1 MEKENAT
8 LDPFFQVLKTKFP
21 ELIELITDKGYIL
34 IAPAKSV
41 ITVNDLTLKFYYN
54 HIYKVSKYDPTL
66 YINLNG
72 KILKSEEDHFETF
85 LNWKKE
91 LKLEIKELNQMS
103 LGTNIYIH
111 YYQLS
116 NAACDESI
124 EINIQVSKDINKDE
138 EVPSCKSM
146 NDYLK
151 FFNDN
156 KGENYDKI
164 KIVLKEL
171 IHSLKNNFI
180 FMKGHESSYVIN
192 FKENVNKFID
202 CYIIGIEKNEEN
214 IKPFLSRKNNDNVIY
229 QFVESLIFSELYDF
243 IKKNL
248 NEFFKEKNEEF
259 KNNVKESIYKYEL
272 SGLNVN
278 EISKNCKFEKA
289 IDKLNEIEKLKTVFE
304 KTRLISEVN
313 TLITEEVRNAYELA
327 KKIFISDSD
336 LLIQYWIFVIA
347 HCNIQNIFAEQFF
360 LTSFSLYK
368 GFGPDAFIYTT
379 FITAFSVLEKENIK
393 NVNKVISAQKIESQ
407 YIVLGDG

>member
-1 MEKENAT
+1 
-8 LDPFFQVLKTKFP
+8 
-21 ELIELITDKGYIL
+21 
-34 IAPAKSV
+34 
-41 ITVNDLTLKFYYN
+41 
-54 HIYKVSKYDPTL
+54 
-66 YINLNG
+66 
-72 KILKSEEDHFETF
+72 
-85 LNWKKE
+85 
-91 LKLEIKELNQMS
+91 
-103 LGTNIYIH
+103 
-111 YYQLS
+111 
-116 NAACDESI
+116 
-124 EINIQVSKDINKDE
+124 
-138 EVPSCKSM
+138 
-146 NDYLK
+146 
-151 FFNDN
+151 
-156 KGENYDKI
+156 
-164 KIVLKEL
+164 
-171 IHSLKNNFI
+171 
-180 FMKGHESSYVIN
+180 MKGHESSYVIN

-259 KNNVKESIYKYEL
+259 KNNVKENIYKYEL

>member
-1 MEKENAT
+1 MEKENVT

-21 ELIELITDKGYIL
+21 ELTNLISNKGYIL

-41 ITVNDLTLKFYYN
+41 ITESELTLKFYYN

-85 LNWKKE
+85 LNWTKP

-103 LGTNIYIH
+103 LGTNVYIQ

-124 EINIQVSKDINKDE
+124 QSNFVSSKDTNKDD
-138 EVPSCKSM
+138 EVLSCKSM

-151 FFNDN
+151 FFDEN
-156 KGENYDKI
+156 KNSEKI
-164 KIVLKEL
+164 KIVLNEL

-180 FMKGHESSYVIN
+180 FMKDYESSYIMN

-202 CYIIGIEKNEEN
+202 CYIIGTQKNEEN
-214 IKPFLSRKNNDNVIY
+214 IKPFLSKKNSDNVIY
-229 QFVESLIFSELYDF
+229 QFVESLVFSNLYDF

-259 KNNVKESIYKYEL
+259 KNNIKENIYKYEL

-278 EISKNCKFEKA
+278 EICKNCKFEKA
-289 IDKLNEIEKLKTVFE
+289 IEKINEIEKLKTVFE
-304 KTRLISEVN
+304 KTRLLSEVN
-313 TLITEEVRNAYELA
+313 SLITEEVKYEYESA
-327 KKIFISDSD
+327 KKIFSPNSD
-336 LLIQYWIFVIA
+336 LLLQFWIYVIS
-347 HCNIQNIFAEQFF
+347 HCNIQNIFAEEFF

-368 GFGPDAFIYTT
+368 GYGPDAYIYTT
-379 FITAFSVLEKENIK
+379 FSTAFSVIKEETVK
-393 NVNKVISAQKIESQ
+393 NTNKVISAQKIEAQ
-407 YIVLGDG
+407 HIVLGDG

>member
-1 MEKENAT
+1 MEKENIT

-21 ELIELITDKGYIL
+21 ELTNLISNKGYIL

-41 ITVNDLTLKFYYN
+41 ITESELTLKFYYN

-85 LNWKKE
+85 LNWTKP

-103 LGTNIYIH
+103 LGTNVYIQ

-124 EINIQVSKDINKDE
+124 QSTFVSSKESNKED
-138 EVPSCKSM
+138 EVPSCKTM
-146 NDYLK
+146 NDYLN
-151 FFNDN
+151 FFNEN
-156 KGENYDKI
+156 KNSEKI

-180 FMKGHESSYVIN
+180 FMKGYESSYVLN
-192 FKENVNKFID
+192 FKESVNKFID
-202 CYIIGIEKNEEN
+202 CYIIGTQKNEEN
-214 IKPFLSRKNNDNVIY
+214 IKPFLSKKNNDNVIY
-229 QFVESLIFSELYDF
+229 QFVESLVFSNIYDF

-259 KNNVKESIYKYEL
+259 KNNIKENIYKYEL

-278 EISKNCKFEKA
+278 EICKNCKFEKA
-289 IDKLNEIEKLKTVFE
+289 IEKINEIEKLKTVFE
-304 KTRLISEVN
+304 KTRLLSEVN
-313 TLITEEVRNAYELA
+313 SLITEEVRYEYESA
-327 KKIFISDSD
+327 KKIFSPNSD
-336 LLIQYWIFVIA
+336 LLLQFWIFVIS

-368 GFGPDAFIYTT
+368 GFGPDVYIFTT
-379 FITAFSVLEKENIK
+379 FITAFSIIEKEMIK
-393 NVNKVISAQKIESQ
+393 NTNKVISSQKIEAQ

>member
-1 MEKENAT
+1 MEKENIT

-21 ELIELITDKGYIL
+21 ELTNLISNKGYIL
-34 IAPAKSV
+34 IAPAKSL
-41 ITVNDLTLKFYYN
+41 ITESELTLKFYYN

-85 LNWKKE
+85 LNWTKP

-103 LGTNIYIH
+103 LGTNVYIQ

-124 EINIQVSKDINKDE
+124 QSNFVSSKDTNKDD
-138 EVPSCKSM
+138 EVLSCKSM

-151 FFNDN
+151 FFDEN
-156 KGENYDKI
+156 KNSEKI
-164 KIVLKEL
+164 KIVLNEL

-180 FMKGHESSYVIN
+180 FMKGYESSYVLN

-202 CYIIGIEKNEEN
+202 CYIIGTQKNEEN
-214 IKPFLSRKNNDNVIY
+214 IKPFLSKKNSDNVIY
-229 QFVESLIFSELYDF
+229 QFVESLVFSNLYDF

-259 KNNVKESIYKYEL
+259 KNNIKENIYKYEL

-278 EISKNCKFEKA
+278 EICKNCKFEKA
-289 IDKLNEIEKLKTVFE
+289 IEKINEIEKLKTVFE
-304 KTRLISEVN
+304 KTRLLSEVN
-313 TLITEEVRNAYELA
+313 SLITEEVKYEYESA
-327 KKIFISDSD
+327 KKIFSPNSD
-336 LLIQYWIFVIA
+336 LLLQFWIYVIS
-347 HCNIQNIFAEQFF
+347 HCNIQNIFAEHFF

-368 GFGPDAFIYTT
+368 GFGPDVYIFTT
-379 FITAFSVLEKENIK
+379 FITAFSIIEKEMIK
-393 NVNKVISAQKIESQ
+393 NTNKVISSQKIEAQ

>member
-1 MEKENAT
+1 MEKENIT

-21 ELIELITDKGYIL
+21 ELTNLISNKGYIL
-34 IAPAKSV
+34 IAPAKSL
-41 ITVNDLTLKFYYN
+41 ITESELTLKFYYN

-85 LNWKKE
+85 LNWTKP

-103 LGTNIYIH
+103 LGTNVYIQ

-124 EINIQVSKDINKDE
+124 QSNFVSSKDTNKDD
-138 EVPSCKSM
+138 EVLSCKSM
-146 NDYLK
+146 MDYLK
-151 FFNDN
+151 FFDEN
-156 KGENYDKI
+156 KNSEKI
-164 KIVLKEL
+164 KIVLNEL

-180 FMKGHESSYVIN
+180 FMKGYESSYVLN

-202 CYIIGIEKNEEN
+202 CYIIGTQKNEEN
-214 IKPFLSRKNNDNVIY
+214 IKPFLSKKNSDNVIY
-229 QFVESLIFSELYDF
+229 QFVESLVFSNLYDF

-259 KNNVKESIYKYEL
+259 KNNIKENIYKYEL

-278 EISKNCKFEKA
+278 EICKNCKFEKA
-289 IDKLNEIEKLKTVFE
+289 IEKINEIEKLKTVFE
-304 KTRLISEVN
+304 KTRLLSEVN
-313 TLITEEVRNAYELA
+313 SLITEEVKYEYESA
-327 KKIFISDSD
+327 KKIFSPNSD
-336 LLIQYWIFVIA
+336 LLLQFWIYVIS
-347 HCNIQNIFAEQFF
+347 HCNIQNIFAEHFF

-368 GFGPDAFIYTT
+368 GFGPDVYIFTT
-379 FITAFSVLEKENIK
+379 FITAFSIIEKEMIK
-393 NVNKVISAQKIESQ
+393 NTNKVISSQKIEAQ

>member
-1 MEKENAT
+1 MEKENIT

-21 ELIELITDKGYIL
+21 ELTNLISNKGYIL
-34 IAPAKSV
+34 IAPAKSL
-41 ITVNDLTLKFYYN
+41 ITESELTLKFYYN

-66 YINLNG
+66 CINLNG

-85 LNWKKE
+85 LNWTKP

-103 LGTNIYIH
+103 LGTNVYIQ

-124 EINIQVSKDINKDE
+124 QSNFVSSKDTNKDD
-138 EVPSCKSM
+138 EVLSCKSM

-151 FFNDN
+151 FFDEN
-156 KGENYDKI
+156 KNSEKI
-164 KIVLKEL
+164 KIVLNEL

-180 FMKGHESSYVIN
+180 FMKGYESSYVLN
-192 FKENVNKFID
+192 FKESVNKFID
-202 CYIIGIEKNEEN
+202 CYIIGTQKNEEN
-214 IKPFLSRKNNDNVIY
+214 IKPFLSKKNSDNVIY
-229 QFVESLIFSELYDF
+229 QFVESLVFSNLYDF

-259 KNNVKESIYKYEL
+259 KNNIKENIYKYEL

-278 EISKNCKFEKA
+278 EICKNCKFEKA
-289 IDKLNEIEKLKTVFE
+289 IEKINEIEKLKTVFE
-304 KTRLISEVN
+304 KTRLLSEVN
-313 TLITEEVRNAYELA
+313 SLITEEVKYEYESA
-327 KKIFISDSD
+327 KKIFSPNSD
-336 LLIQYWIFVIA
+336 LLLQFWIYVIS
-347 HCNIQNIFAEQFF
+347 HCNIQNIFAEHFF

-368 GFGPDAFIYTT
+368 GFGPDVYIFTT
-379 FITAFSVLEKENIK
+379 FITAFSIIEKEMIK
-393 NVNKVISAQKIESQ
+393 NTNKVISSQKIEAQ

>member
-1 MEKENAT
+1 MEKESVT

-21 ELIELITDKGYIL
+21 ELTNLISNKGYIL

-41 ITVNDLTLKFYYN
+41 ITESELTLKFYYN

-85 LNWKKE
+85 LNWTKP

-103 LGTNIYIH
+103 LGTNVYIQ

-124 EINIQVSKDINKDE
+124 QSNFVSSKDTNKDD
-138 EVPSCKSM
+138 EVLSCKSM

-151 FFNDN
+151 FFDEN
-156 KGENYDKI
+156 KNSEKI
-164 KIVLKEL
+164 KIVLNEL

-180 FMKGHESSYVIN
+180 FMKGYESSYVLN

-202 CYIIGIEKNEEN
+202 CYIIGTQKNEEN
-214 IKPFLSRKNNDNVIY
+214 IKPFLSKKNSDNVIY
-229 QFVESLIFSELYDF
+229 QFVESLVFSNLYDF

-259 KNNVKESIYKYEL
+259 KNNIKENIYKYEL

-278 EISKNCKFEKA
+278 EICKNCKFEKA
-289 IDKLNEIEKLKTVFE
+289 IEKINEIEKLKTVFE
-304 KTRLISEVN
+304 KTRLLSEVN
-313 TLITEEVRNAYELA
+313 SLITEEVKYEYESA
-327 KKIFISDSD
+327 KKIFSPNSD
-336 LLIQYWIFVIA
+336 LLLQFWIYVIS
-347 HCNIQNIFAEQFF
+347 HCNIQNIFAEHFF

-368 GFGPDAFIYTT
+368 GFGPDVYIFTT
-379 FITAFSVLEKENIK
+379 FITAFSIIEKEMIK
-393 NVNKVISAQKIESQ
+393 NTNKVISSQKIEAQ

>member
-1 MEKENAT
+1 MEKESVT

-21 ELIELITDKGYIL
+21 ELTNLISNKGYIL
-34 IAPAKSV
+34 IAPAKSL
-41 ITVNDLTLKFYYN
+41 ITESELTLKFYYN

-85 LNWKKE
+85 LNWTKP

-103 LGTNIYIH
+103 LGTNVYIQ

-124 EINIQVSKDINKDE
+124 QSNFVSSKDTNKDD
-138 EVPSCKSM
+138 EVLSCKSM

-151 FFNDN
+151 FFDEN
-156 KGENYDKI
+156 KNSEKI
-164 KIVLKEL
+164 KIVLNEL

-180 FMKGHESSYVIN
+180 FMKGYESSYVLN

-202 CYIIGIEKNEEN
+202 CYIIGTQKNEEN
-214 IKPFLSRKNNDNVIY
+214 IKPFLSKKNSDNVIY
-229 QFVESLIFSELYDF
+229 QFVESLVFSNLYDF

-259 KNNVKESIYKYEL
+259 KNNIKENIYKYEL

-278 EISKNCKFEKA
+278 EICKNCKFEKA
-289 IDKLNEIEKLKTVFE
+289 IEKINEIEKLKTVFE
-304 KTRLISEVN
+304 KTRLLSEVN
-313 TLITEEVRNAYELA
+313 SLITEEVKYEYESA
-327 KKIFISDSD
+327 KKIFSPNSD
-336 LLIQYWIFVIA
+336 LLLQFWIYVIS
-347 HCNIQNIFAEQFF
+347 HCNIQNIFAEHFF

-368 GFGPDAFIYTT
+368 GFGPDVYIFTT
-379 FITAFSVLEKENIK
+379 FITAFSIIEKEMIK
-393 NVNKVISAQKIESQ
+393 NTNKVISSQKIEAQ

>member
-1 MEKENAT
+1 
-8 LDPFFQVLKTKFP
+8 
-21 ELIELITDKGYIL
+21 
-34 IAPAKSV
+34 
-41 ITVNDLTLKFYYN
+41 
-54 HIYKVSKYDPTL
+54 
-66 YINLNG
+66 
-72 KILKSEEDHFETF
+72 
-85 LNWKKE
+85 
-91 LKLEIKELNQMS
+91 
-103 LGTNIYIH
+103 
-111 YYQLS
+111 
-116 NAACDESI
+116 
-124 EINIQVSKDINKDE
+124 
-138 EVPSCKSM
+138 M

-202 CYIIGIEKNEEN
+202 CYIIGTQKNEEN
-214 IKPFLSRKNNDNVIY
+214 IKPFLSKKNSDNVIY
-229 QFVESLIFSELYDF
+229 QFVESLVFSNLYDF

-327 KKIFISDSD
+327 KKIFTNFI
-336 LLIQYWIFVIA
+336 
-347 HCNIQNIFAEQFF
+347 NI
-360 LTSFSLYK
+360 
-368 GFGPDAFIYTT
+368 
-379 FITAFSVLEKENIK
+379 
-393 NVNKVISAQKIESQ
+393 
-407 YIVLGDG
+407 